1 MSRITKQDTNGV
13 KPLLSTGELGY
24 DNYPIGGDVG
34 RVYVGTGTENI
45 ALAKKT
51 EVIGVDGKA
60 DAHIARVDNPHS
72 VTKTQVGLG
81 SVDNTS
87 DANKPISTA
96 QATAIGLKANIAN
109 PVFTGN
115 GITIPVLASDP
126 SGAVAGQMY
135 YNSTDKAVKN
145 YDGTSWT
152 LMSNKFSATGGT
164 VTDVGGYRI
173 HTFTSSGTFT
183 ALSSGTVEYLI
194 VAGGGGGATDSDV
207 GGGGGAGGL
216 ITGSL
221 TIAPQSFSIVVGAGG
236 TGGTNLYTP
245 GIGGGSNGSQ
255 GGTSSSFGLTA
266 IGGGY
271 GGTRNNNGGSGGSGG
286 GGGDGATSGGA
297 GTSGQG
303 NAGGNGGGAGF
314 NQNGGND
321 QGAGGGKGS
330 AAVVWT
336 PGAGLAS
343 SISGSSVT
351 YAAGGRG
358 LGPTTAA
365 ANTGNG
371 GRGGTTTVDTTGGS
385 GIVIIRYPL

>member
-24 DNYPIGGDVG
+24 DNYPTGGDVG
-34 RVYVGTGTENI
+34 RVYVGTGAANI

-51 EVIGVDGKA
+51 EVTAVDTKA
-60 DAHIARVDNPHS
+60 DTHIGRVDNPHN
-72 VTKTQVGLG
+72 VTKSQVGLAN
-81 SVDNTS
+81 VDNTS
-87 DANKPISTA
+87 DASKPVSTA
-96 QATAIGLKANIAN
+96 QATAIGLKADIAN

-152 LMSNKFSATGGT
+152 LMTNKFSATGGT

-194 VAGGGGGATDSDV
+194 VAGGGGGATDLDV

-221 TIAPQSFSIVVGAGG
+221 TITPQSFSIVVGAGG
-236 TGGTNLYTP
+236 TGGTSSYTP
-245 GIGGGSNGSQ
+245 GTGGGGNGSK
-255 GGTSSSFGLTA
+255 GGNSSAFGLTA

-271 GGTRNNNGGSGGSGG
+271 GGTRYQPGGSGGSGG
-286 GGGDGATSGGA
+286 GGGDGGAAGGA

-303 NAGGNGGGAGF
+303 YAGGTAPDMNANSGWDEGGGGGAG
-314 NQNGGND
+314 
-321 QGAGGGKGS
+321 GAAS
-330 AAVVWT
+330 SYN
-336 PGAGLAS
+336 PGPGVTN
-343 SISGSSVT
+343 SISGTAVT

-358 LGPTTAA
+358 QGTTTAA

-371 GRGGTTTVDTTGGS
+371 GRGANNTADSTGGS